1 MKSTEPQKSPRTPS
15 SKSKVKA
22 AAKPRKP
29 KGYKIMRSVSSAL
42 WKN

>member
-1 MKSTEPQKSPRTPS
+1 MTTAPQTPTRAPS

-29 KGYKIMRSVSSAL
+29 KGYKIMRSVNSAL
-42 WKN
+42 WK